1 MKNEVELRN
10 CMRPFLEMV
19 RVVKSST
26 NPEKD
31 KVIEDFKNKLIEL
44 DICFAKSNP
53 LLFDKIFDGVIED

>member
-26 NPEKD
+26 NPKKD
-31 KVIEDFKNKLIEL
+31 KVIEDFKNKLIM
-44 DICFAKSNP
+44 NY
-53 LLFDKIFDGVIED
+53 